1 MDIGK
6 VRENFDKDRKL
17 RCFNYNIYRYMAKEC
32 WKPKKEWDTKKYY
45 KCDKVKYIA
54 KYCRSE

>member
-17 RCFNYNIYRYMAKEC
+17 RCFNYNIYRYMAKE
-32 WKPKKEWDTKKYY
+32 Y
-45 KCDKVKYIA
+45 
-54 KYCRSE
+54 